1 MSKEDGE
8 PTESRTESRT
18 ESDGGPV
25 IGIDLGTTYSC
36 VGVYQND
43 RVEII
48 ANSQGNRT
56 TPSYVS
62 FDDVERLI
70 GDGAKNQVASN
81 PRNTVYDAKRLIGRA
96 VDDPKV
102 KQQQKLVG
110 YDIVEGSS
118 GQLNVQVEYKGETRQ
133 FLPEEVS
140 AAVLQNLKE
149 TAENYLGRR
158 VSRCVVT
165 VPAYFNDKQRVC
177 TKDACMIAGLTPLRI
192 INEPTAAAIAYG
204 IDKQAGGQERNILIF
219 DCGGGTHDVSVL
231 SLDDGIF
238 EVKATGGNTHLG
250 GEDFD
255 HNLVQFFVH
264 EFKRKHKKD
273 ITESKRSMSRL
284 KVACERLKR
293 TLSSQAQG
301 SLEIDS
307 LYEGIDFH
315 TSLTRARFE
324 ELNMP
329 LFRDAMAPVD
339 QVLKDAKMSKAEI
352 HEIILV
358 GGSTR
363 IPKLQEMLKQHFHG
377 KELNRSINPDEAVA
391 YGAAVQA
398 FILSGGVSE
407 RTNDMLL
414 LDVNPLSLG
423 IETAGE
429 VMTRVIERNSTI
441 PTKKS
446 QTFSTYADNQ
456 PAVSIKVYEGEREF
470 TKDNNFLGTFD
481 LTGIAPAPRG
491 TPQIEVSFNIDNNGI
506 LEVTAVDKSTG
517 NTKDIKIE
525 HNHKSAEDIERLV
538 REAEKYREG
547 DVERRELLEARNAFE
562 QFCYSNKEKHAWL
575 QEEFDWLESEEEGG
589 GKRATKEQMQA
600 RMQAATDRMRDE
612 TVAASGGAGGAGGAG
627 GEDTAFTESLSQSQ
641 TDEMS
646 MPPPHAPPPSGTTGT
661 FGAAAAF
668 GSATKPTVEEVD

>member
-1 MSKEDGE
+1 MSSDSSSPKKDVDADGVE
-8 PTESRTESRT
+8 AKDDRA
-18 ESDGGPV
+18 PV

-36 VGVYQND
+36 VAIYQND

-48 ANSQGNRT
+48 ANDQGNRT
-56 TPSYVS
+56 TPSFVS
-62 FDDVERLI
+62 FDDAERLI
-70 GDGAKNQVASN
+70 GDGAKNQFASN
-81 PRNTVYDAKRLIGRA
+81 PKNTVYDAKRLIGRA
-96 VDDPKV
+96 FDDPKV
-102 KQQQKLVG
+102 KHQQKLVG
-110 YDIVEGSS
+110 YDIVEATGGS
-118 GQLNVQVEYKGETRQ
+118 VKIEVEHKGKRQQ
-133 FLPEEVS
+133 FLPEEIS
-140 AAVLQNLKE
+140 AAVLQKMKQ
-149 TAENYLGRR
+149 TAEEYLGQE
-158 VSRCVVT
+158 VKQCVVT

-177 TKDACMIAGLTPLRI
+177 TKDACMIAGMTPLRI

-204 IDKQAGGQERNILIF
+204 IDKQQKGSSELNVLIF

-231 SLDDGIF
+231 TLDDGIF

-255 HNLVQFFVH
+255 HNMVQHFTQ

-273 ITESKRSMSRL
+273 LTESKRSVSRL

-293 TLSSQAQG
+293 TLSSQMQG
-301 SLEIDS
+301 TLEIDS
-307 LYEGIDFH
+307 LYDGIDFNS
-315 TSLTRARFE
+315 TLTRARFE
-324 ELNMP
+324 EFNMH
-329 LFRDAMAPVD
+329 LFREAMAPVD
-339 QVLKDAKMSKAEI
+339 QVLKDAKFSKSEI
-352 HEIILV
+352 HEVILV

-363 IPKLQEMLKQHFHG
+363 VPKIQEMLRDYFNG

-398 FILSGGVSE
+398 FILSGGFSE
-407 RTNDMLL
+407 RTSDLLL

-423 IETAGE
+423 IQTAGE
-429 VMTRVIERNSTI
+429 VMTRIIERNSTI

-525 HNHKSAEDIERLV
+525 HNRKSAEDIERLV
-538 REAEKYREG
+538 QEAERFKKQ
-547 DVERRELLEARNAFE
+547 DVERRELIELRNGFE
-562 QFCYSNKEKHAWL
+562 NFCYTNKERHAWL
-575 QEEFDWLESEEEGG
+575 QEEIDWLDGDEG
-589 GKRATKEQMQA
+589 RSATKEQLQT
-600 RMQAATDRMRDE
+600 RMEAVTKRVQDE
-612 TVAASGGAGGAGGAG
+612 GGGAGAGAQPGGDGMPDMAG
-627 GEDTAFTESLSQSQ
+627 MAEAMGGS
-641 TDEMS
+641 
-646 MPPPHAPPPSGTTGT
+646 SG
-661 FGAAAAF
+661 
-668 GSATKPTVEEVD
+668 PNVEEVD

>member
-1 MSKEDGE
+1 MSSDSGPGSPKKDAEGVGE
-8 PTESRTESRT
+8 GAEAKDERA
-18 ESDGGPV
+18 PV

-36 VGVYQND
+36 VAIYQND

-48 ANSQGNRT
+48 ANDQGNRT
-56 TPSYVS
+56 TPSFVS

-70 GDGAKNQVASN
+70 GDGAKNQFASN
-81 PRNTVYDAKRLIGRA
+81 PKNTVYDAKRLIGRA
-96 VDDPKV
+96 FDDPKV
-102 KQQQKLVG
+102 KHQQKLVG
-110 YDIVEGSS
+110 YDIIEAAGGAVKIEVEH
-118 GQLNVQVEYKGETRQ
+118 KGKRQQ
-133 FLPEEVS
+133 FLPEEIS
-140 AAVLQNLKE
+140 AAVLQKMKQ
-149 TAENYLGRR
+149 TAEEYLGQE
-158 VSRCVVT
+158 VKQCVVT

-177 TKDACMIAGLTPLRI
+177 TKDACMIAGMTPLRI

-204 IDKQAGGQERNILIF
+204 IDKQQKGGAELNVLIF

-231 SLDDGIF
+231 TLDDGIF

-255 HNLVQFFVH
+255 HNMVQHFTQ

-273 ITESKRSMSRL
+273 LTESKRSVSRL

-293 TLSSQAQG
+293 TLSSQMQG
-301 SLEIDS
+301 TLEIDS
-307 LYEGIDFH
+307 LYDGIDFNS
-315 TSLTRARFE
+315 TLTRARFE
-324 ELNMP
+324 EFNMH
-329 LFRDAMAPVD
+329 LFREAMAPVD
-339 QVLKDAKMSKAEI
+339 QVLKDAKLSKSEI
-352 HEIILV
+352 HEVILV

-363 IPKLQEMLKQHFHG
+363 VPKIQEMLRDYFNG
-377 KELNRSINPDEAVA
+377 KELNKSINPDEAVA

-398 FILSGGVSE
+398 FILSGGFSE
-407 RTNDMLL
+407 RTSDLLL

-429 VMTRVIERNSTI
+429 VMTRIIERNSTI

-525 HNHKSAEDIERLV
+525 HNRKSAEDIERLV
-538 REAEKYREG
+538 QEAERFKKQ
-547 DVERRELLEARNAFE
+547 DVERRELIELRNGFE
-562 QFCYSNKEKHAWL
+562 NFCYTNKEKHAWL
-575 QEEFDWLESEEEGG
+575 QEDIDWLDGEEGRSATKEQLQARMEAATKRVQEEGG
-589 GKRATKEQMQA
+589 GAPGGGGGGGMPDMADMAEAMGGGGGGGGG
-600 RMQAATDRMRDE
+600 
-612 TVAASGGAGGAGGAG
+612 SG
-627 GEDTAFTESLSQSQ
+627 
-641 TDEMS
+641 
-646 MPPPHAPPPSGTTGT
+646 P
-661 FGAAAAF
+661 
-668 GSATKPTVEEVD
+668 KVEEVD

>member
-1 MSKEDGE
+1 MSSGSGSPKKDAEGADAGAGAE
-8 PTESRTESRT
+8 AKDERA
-18 ESDGGPV
+18 PV

-36 VGVYQND
+36 VAIYQND

-48 ANSQGNRT
+48 ANDQGNRT
-56 TPSYVS
+56 TPSFVS

-70 GDGAKNQVASN
+70 GDGAKNQFASN
-81 PRNTVYDAKRLIGRA
+81 PKNTVYDAKRLIGRTF
-96 VDDPKV
+96 DDPKV
-102 KQQQKLVG
+102 KHQQKLVG
-110 YDIVEGSS
+110 YDIVEAPG
-118 GQLNVQVEYKGETRQ
+118 GAIKIEVEHKGKRQQ
-133 FLPEEVS
+133 FLPEEIS
-140 AAVLQNLKE
+140 AAVLQKMKQ
-149 TAENYLGRR
+149 TAEEYLGQE
-158 VSRCVVT
+158 VKQCVVT

-177 TKDACMIAGLTPLRI
+177 TKDACMIAGMTPLRI

-204 IDKQAGGQERNILIF
+204 IDKQHKGGAELNVLIF

-231 SLDDGIF
+231 TLDDGIF

-255 HNLVQFFVH
+255 HNMVQHFTQ

-273 ITESKRSMSRL
+273 LTESKRSVSRL

-293 TLSSQAQG
+293 TLSSQMQG
-301 SLEIDS
+301 TLEIDS
-307 LYEGIDFH
+307 LYDGIDFNS
-315 TSLTRARFE
+315 TLTRARFE
-324 ELNMP
+324 EFNMH
-329 LFRDAMAPVD
+329 LFREAMAPVD
-339 QVLKDAKMSKAEI
+339 QVLKDAKLSKSEI
-352 HEIILV
+352 HEVILV

-363 IPKLQEMLKQHFHG
+363 VPKIQEMLRDYFNG
-377 KELNRSINPDEAVA
+377 KELNKSINPDEAVA

-398 FILSGGVSE
+398 FILSGGFSE
-407 RTNDMLL
+407 RTSDLLL

-429 VMTRVIERNSTI
+429 VMTRIIERNSTI

-525 HNHKSAEDIERLV
+525 HNRKSAEDIERLV
-538 REAEKYREG
+538 QEAERFKKQ
-547 DVERRELLEARNAFE
+547 DVERRELIELRNGFE
-562 QFCYSNKEKHAWL
+562 NFCYTNKEKHAWL
-575 QEEFDWLESEEEGG
+575 QEDIDWLDGDEGRSATKDQLQARMEAATKRVQEEGG
-589 GKRATKEQMQA
+589 GAP
-600 RMQAATDRMRDE
+600 
-612 TVAASGGAGGAGGAG
+612 AGGGMPDMTEAMGEAMGGG
-627 GEDTAFTESLSQSQ
+627 
-641 TDEMS
+641 
-646 MPPPHAPPPSGTTGT
+646 P
-661 FGAAAAF
+661 
-668 GSATKPTVEEVD
+668 KVEEVD